1 MKTQISTIEGLH
13 VDNKVVL
20 LRVDFNVPFDKNTG
34 EISDT
39 TRIERSLP
47 TIQYLL
53 NDGAALV
60 IMSHLGRP
68 KGKDKSLSLEPVA
81 KKLAELLNQEIDFS
95 GSIDKE
101 SIKKA
106 RQLKAGDI
114 LVLEN
119 LRYYKEETSK
129 EVADRKGFAELLA
142 SHADL
147 YVDDAFGACHREHAS
162 IFDIAKLLPS
172 YAGLLLKKEIDILE
186 TIFSKAEKPFVAII
200 GGAKVSSKIGV
211 LDKLVKK
218 VDSVLIGGGMAYTF
232 LKARAIEVGNS
243 LTEPDYYSKAF
254 QIVDKADYHHCQ
266 LLLPE
271 DHIASS
277 EFSEKAKKKT
287 VGREIP
293 NGFMGLDIG
302 PKTIDKYIKVIKNA
316 KTVLWNGPVGVFEM
330 KPFSKGT
337 MKIAKALTKVKGT
350 TIIGGGDSI
359 AAVNQAG
366 VANKITHI
374 STGGGA
380 KLEFLEGRKLPGIE
394 ALKSD

>member
-1 MKTQISTIEGLH
+1 MKTQISTIEGLN
-13 VDNKVVL
+13 VDDKIVL

-95 GSIDKE
+95 GSIDQE
-101 SIKKA
+101 SVKKA

-129 EVADRKGFAELLA
+129 EIAERKGFAELLA
-142 SHADL
+142 SHADA

-186 TIFSKAEKPFVAII
+186 MIFSKAEKPFVAII

-211 LDKLVKK
+211 LDKLIKK

-271 DHIASS
+271 DHIAGS

-287 VGREIP
+287 VGREVP

-316 KTVLWNGPVGVFEM
+316 KTVLWNGPMGVFEM

-366 VANKITHI
+366 VADKMTHI

-394 ALKSD
+394 ALKND